1 MKRAIQMVLKL
12 VQTRYKSRNK

>member
-12 VQTRYKSRNK
+12 VQMRYRSRNK